1 MSLFV
6 WCALKIGKAGHLNR
20 FRAPTVVTRRRSIN
34 STKVDWVPSNCHQ
47 QERIVNTYPFERN
60 SYQIPPCRRTLRFVM
75 HSGFVVMLIANDL
88 TTGFKYQSPSDQ
100 ISDSAGGSLG
110 GLLLLLYIAKKTPS
124 GESVRVIL
132 PESSEIWIPYWGPC
146 RIRANYSF
154 QVFDTRK

>member
-6 WCALKIGKAGHLNR
+6 WCALKIRKAGHLNR

-34 STKVDWVPSNCHQ
+34 STKVDWFPLKLPPARANSKHLPVRTQQLPNSAMSTDASICHAFWLCSHADC
-47 QERIVNTYPFERN
+47 ERPYHGI
-60 SYQIPPCRRTLRFVM
+60 
-75 HSGFVVMLIANDL
+75 
-88 TTGFKYQSPSDQ
+88 Q
-100 ISDSAGGSLG
+100 ISKRIWSNEWLCRGIVRRVLAIA
-110 GLLLLLYIAKKTPS
+110 LYCKKTPS

-154 QVFDTRK
+154 QVFDT